1 MSVQFICP
9 YTNTVVELYK
19 AEYNEPNNIALI
31 ACTNDDE
38 GLKEEFGIVSVNS
51 TTKLEEGYVAIKNW
65 SENEGILNVLIREG
79 VVSTPSHFIKSGF
92 VDITVCKLLVE
103 LPTL

>member
-1 MSVQFICP
+1 MSVQFAWP
-9 YTNTVVELYK
+9 HTNTIVELYQAK
-19 AEYNEPNNIALI
+19 YCEPNNIALV
-31 ACTNDDE
+31 ACTNDN
-38 GLKEEFGIVSVNS
+38 GFKEEFGIVSVNPS
-51 TTKLEEGYVAIKNW
+51 EVLKNGHVAIKNW

-92 VDITVCKLLVE
+92 VDIPVCKLLVE